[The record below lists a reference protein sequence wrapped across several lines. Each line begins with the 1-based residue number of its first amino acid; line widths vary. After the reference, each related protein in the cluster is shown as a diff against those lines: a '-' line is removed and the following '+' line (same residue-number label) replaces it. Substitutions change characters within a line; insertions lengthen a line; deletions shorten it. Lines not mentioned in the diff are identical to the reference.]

1 MYIVSADARSST
13 AVPLSGNPVM
23 LGSLVSNQLIVDD
36 PAADA
41 IHCMIE
47 QGEDGILRLTDLNS
61 KGGVWLNGHRIEVEA
76 TLKHGDV
83 VRIGTKEYRIA
94 ADYKPQPEEKP
105 GRRTI
110 LPFARKRPLFQHT
123 DTPPATAQTRV
134 AADRRLEVVAYW
146 GNTVLNVD
154 HFHPEIKGYADVT
167 IGDPEK
173 SHFISGDRSPWASW
187 VLAQALEDSYVL
199 KLQDGMRAHVRAHGV
214 TTKLRNKSEI
224 ILSEKDFAH
233 IRHGVVDYFI
243 RYVHA
248 PNVRLPDRRTQNKV
262 LTWTGFTGALLY
274 FVLIAVALTVQPK
287 KESET
292 LVNTPPTRADERWQI
307 VDLNEKFP
315 VTPERETPEVK
326 KTVKVAPAKPEKTVP
341 EKIVKA
347 VPPVQSPV
355 KKAAIQAVKPEKP
368 SLNNKLVEQALP
380 LNAPSNTDKPVTRPA
395 PAASA
400 SQKIAAAITSQ
411 KLPAMTAPG
420 APGQKVPTL
429 SGGPLKGTNQANKPG
444 VEGQTGKQAAFTD
457 LKSLGGKLGPVLSSN
472 APGGVR
478 VDFRSTAGGQGGKEG
493 TAAKDYNLGGP
504 GTNGSIAIPGSGGRI
519 GNWGDNPSSAG
530 GLTDS
535 LSSSSLFPGKNHSTV
550 ALKVA
555 KPQDPVSQV
564 SLTMEEVYAVI
575 RQNLNQLR
583 HCYEQT
589 LQRSPNAAGTI
600 KVRFAIVSG
609 GRVSAQTVIQD
620 TLGDVKMNACVLEKI
635 ARWKFPEPRAGAL
648 NVSYPFNFN
657 PQM

>member
-1 MYIVSADARSST
+1 MYIVSADAQSST

-36 PAADA
+36 PDADA

-61 KGGVWLNGHRIEVEA
+61 KGGVWLNGHRIDVEA
-76 TLKHGDV
+76 TLKHGDL

-123 DTPPATAQTRV
+123 DTPPATAHTRV

-154 HFHPEIKGYADVT
+154 HFHPEIRGYSDVT

-173 SHFISGDRSPWASW
+173 SHFISGDKNPWASW

-199 KLQDGMRAHVRAHGV
+199 KLQDGMRAHVRARGV

-274 FVLIAVALTVQPK
+274 FVLIAVALTVQPNK
-287 KESET
+287 AAET
-292 LVNTPPTRADERWQI
+292 LVETPPTRADERWQI
-307 VDLNEKFP
+307 VDLNESFP
-315 VTPERETPEVK
+315 VKPERVPPEVK
-326 KTVKVAPAKPEKTVP
+326 KPVKTTPVKPD
-341 EKIVKA
+341 KIVKA

-355 KKAAIQAVKPEKP
+355 KKTAPQPVKQETP
-368 SLNNKLVEQALP
+368 SLNNKLVEKALP
-380 LNAPSNTDKPVTRPA
+380 LNTPSNTNKPVSKPA
-395 PAASA
+395 HTTTSAA
-400 SQKIAAAITSQ
+400 QQIATAIGSQ

-420 APGQKVPTL
+420 APGQKVPAL
-429 SGGPLKGTNQANKPG
+429 SGGPLKGANKTDKPG

-478 VDFRSTAGGQGGKEG
+478 VDFRSTGGGQGGKEG

-519 GNWGDNPSSAG
+519 GNWGDNPSAGG
-530 GLTDS
+530 GLTGS

-589 LQRSPNAAGTI
+589 LQRSPHAAGTI
-600 KVRFAIVSG
+600 KVRFAIVNG
-609 GRVSAQTVIQD
+609 GRVSGQTVIHD
-620 TLGDVKMNACVLEKI
+620 SLGDVKMNACVLEKI